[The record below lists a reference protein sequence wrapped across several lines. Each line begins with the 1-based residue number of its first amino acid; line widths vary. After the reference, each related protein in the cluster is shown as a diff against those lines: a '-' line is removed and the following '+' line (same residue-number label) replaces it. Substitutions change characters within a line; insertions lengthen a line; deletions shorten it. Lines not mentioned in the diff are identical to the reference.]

1 MDRLTQEACTD
12 AERGSFAIR
21 LEGISK
27 SFANAGESLEVLKN
41 INLTIAEQ
49 AIVGLLGASGSGKS
63 TLLNIISGIIKPD
76 RGLGL
81 YLRRGAAM
89 SPTTGVPL
97 VTCSRMT
104 GCCRGAQRFAMSNL
118 LWRQDHCPRR
128 NVLGAHAK
136 RYGSSNWKDSKKRSL
151 TSFPAA

>member
-27 SFANAGESLEVLKN
+27 SFANAGEPLEVLTN
-41 INLTIAEQ
+41 IDLTIAEQ

-76 RGLGL
+76 RGLVCIC
-81 YLRRGAAM
+81 GAA
-89 SPTTGVPL
+89 SDESND
-97 VTCSRMT
+97 CSRMT
-104 GCCRGAQRFAMSNL
+104 GCCPGAQPFAMSNL
-118 LWRQDHCPRR
+118 PWRQDHCPRW

-136 RYGSSNWKDSKKRSL
+136 RYGSSSWKDSKKRFL